1 MKRFKTSHLVLMIG
15 LVAPI
20 PGYAANF
27 CVKVNGGFGNGGTT
41 FVGKGFAV
49 PAAGACKVWTGYLK
63 TASSVIAHSTGS
75 GCLSSDGIVLTLS
88 ILSTDPSFLG
98 SGETASD
105 HIRICPGG
113 SAGCPTGVGVGTDVE
128 TFGGCGE
135 NRLHDGA
142 AESPG
147 RSRLKTEAYCIR
159 RSRAPQRR
167 VP

>member
-1 MKRFKTSHLVLMIG
+1 M
-15 LVAPI
+15 
-20 PGYAANF
+20 
-27 CVKVNGGFGNGGTT
+27 NGGFGNGGTT

-113 SAGCPTGVGVGTDVE
+113 SAGCPTGVGVGTACG
-128 TFGGCGE
+128 TFGG
-135 NRLHDGA
+135 NA
-142 AESPG
+142 AKTACTTALLDSTG
-147 RSRLKTEAYCIR
+147 RSRLKPSFMASGDAECATPGAVSDFVGVAVASASNSEHQI
-159 RSRAPQRR
+159 S
-167 VP
+167 

>member
-20 PGYAANF
+20 PSYAANF

-113 SAGCPTGVGVGTDVE
+113 SAGCPTGVGVGTDVG
-128 TFGGCGE
+128 TFGGNAAKTACTTA
-135 NRLHDGA
+135 LLTLPAVHD
-142 AESPG
+142 
-147 RSRLKTEAYCIR
+147 
-159 RSRAPQRR
+159 
-167 VP
+167 

>member
-1 MKRFKTSHLVLMIG
+1 MRFKMRHLALMIG

-20 PGYAANF
+20 PSYAANY
-27 CVKVNGGFGNGGTT
+27 CIKVNGGFGNGGTT

-75 GCLSSDGIVLTLS
+75 GCLSSDGIVLTIS

-98 SGETASD
+98 SGVAVSD

-113 SAGCPTGVGVGTDVE
+113 STGCPTGVGIGTDAGY
-128 TFGGCGE
+128 FGGPAAKTSCTTA
-135 NRLHDGA
+135 LLTLPAVHD
-142 AESPG
+142 
-147 RSRLKTEAYCIR
+147 
-159 RSRAPQRR
+159 
-167 VP
+167 